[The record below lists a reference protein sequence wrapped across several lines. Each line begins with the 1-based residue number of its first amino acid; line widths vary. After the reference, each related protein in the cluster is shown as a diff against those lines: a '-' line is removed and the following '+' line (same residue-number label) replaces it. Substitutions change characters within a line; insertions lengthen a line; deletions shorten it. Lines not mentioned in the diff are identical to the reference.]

1 MIRYY
6 VSQDLID
13 LDDDGDEQ
21 VSIYKSSVDSDTK
34 LSPHEVIALVE
45 EEADWEIIFGEGDWD
60 KIDMYFIEGKDLQT
74 NNYFFEWEGGT
85 SCD

>member
-21 VSIYKSSVDSDTK
+21 VSGYQSSVDSETK
-34 LSPHEVIALVE
+34 LSPHEVIALAE
-45 EEADWEIIFGEGDWD
+45 EEADWKIILGEGDWD

-74 NNYFFEWEGGT
+74 NNYFFEWEGKN
-85 SCD
+85 